1 MSATVGMA
9 PPPPGVT
16 PTFNNEYPWLYNA
29 NVSIIVFGLTISCI
43 CLGLRVWT
51 RVYLLRKFGLDDASI
66 IMAWLFSIGTQMTSL
81 LSFTYGG
88 VGSHMWNV
96 SKQTYGEYEK
106 YLLSTS
112 ILYVPALAL
121 AKISLIILYHR
132 IMKKQKIYVMA
143 LHAITAVVMGYS
155 ISIIFALIL
164 ACHPVSRNWDPT
176 VEGECV
182 NRTALYIATAVTNI
196 VTDLAL
202 ITLPIPLVLRLNM
215 PRSQKVYLFLMFV
228 VGCATV
234 ITSILRMVTLV
245 DFLHATDVTYKLA
258 WPELWINVEANLII
272 ICPCLPI
279 LRPFMRHYIPG
290 WGDDETATGNPYLD
304 NTYTESQNKWKT
316 AYGQNDEIALADNV
330 DSVRSESRMVK
341 STR

>member
-1 MSATVGMA
+1 M
-9 PPPPGVT
+9 
-16 PTFNNEYPWLYNA
+16 
-29 NVSIIVFGLTISCI
+29 
-43 CLGLRVWT
+43 
-51 RVYLLRKFGLDDASI
+51 
-66 IMAWLFSIGTQMTSL
+66 
-81 LSFTYGG
+81 
-88 VGSHMWNV
+88 
-96 SKQTYGEYEK
+96 
-106 YLLSTS
+106 
-112 ILYVPALAL
+112 PALAL

-228 VGCATV
+228 VGCAYV
-234 ITSILRMVTLV
+234 ISIFLFSKKRSVANDYIELSSRVSCAWSPWWTS
-245 DFLHATDVTYKLA
+245 
-258 WPELWINVEANLII
+258 
-272 ICPCLPI
+272 
-279 LRPFMRHYIPG
+279 
-290 WGDDETATGNPYLD
+290 
-304 NTYTESQNKWKT
+304 
-316 AYGQNDEIALADNV
+316 
-330 DSVRSESRMVK
+330 
-341 STR
+341 STPQT

>member
-1 MSATVGMA
+1 
-9 PPPPGVT
+9 
-16 PTFNNEYPWLYNA
+16 
-29 NVSIIVFGLTISCI
+29 
-43 CLGLRVWT
+43 
-51 RVYLLRKFGLDDASI
+51 
-66 IMAWLFSIGTQMTSL
+66 
-81 LSFTYGG
+81 
-88 VGSHMWNV
+88 
-96 SKQTYGEYEK
+96 
-106 YLLSTS
+106 
-112 ILYVPALAL
+112 
-121 AKISLIILYHR
+121 
-132 IMKKQKIYVMA
+132 MKKQKIYVMA
-143 LHAITAVVMGYS
+143 LHVITAVVMGYS
-155 ISIIFALIL
+155 IAIIFALIL
-164 ACHPVSRNWDPT
+164 ACHPVSRNWDSN
-176 VEGECV
+176 VDGICV

-228 VGCATV
+228 IGCATV

-245 DFLHATDVTYKLA
+245 DFLHAKDVTYKLA

-304 NTYTESQNKWKT
+304 NTYTDSQNKWKT

-341 STR
+341 SSQ